1 MQRETEALVTR
12 DVVERE
18 EPIVQCPPD
27 QTEGFISIAEE
38 GTDATRMVES
48 PGIGGLQRQRDAG
61 LSQGLV
67 AAAQCCVQQSQ
78 PDAGAEVLELRYLR
92 FDDAGALGPCGP
104 SFRGPAG
111 RDVHPAKVKP
121 GGLGQGGRRE
131 ATAFHGNG
139 LLELPK
145 TPIAKG
151 RTPAARWIG
160 HG

>member
-48 PGIGGLQRQRDAG
+48 PGIGGLQGQRDAG

-67 AAAQCCVQQSQ
+67 PAGQCCVQQSQ

-92 FDDAGALGPCGP
+92 IDERGPLGPSGP
-104 SFRGPAG
+104 TFRGPAAPP
-111 RDVHPAKVKP
+111 RHPAKGK
-121 GGLGQGGRRE
+121 
-131 ATAFHGNG
+131 
-139 LLELPK
+139 
-145 TPIAKG
+145 
-151 RTPAARWIG
+151 
-160 HG
+160 

>member
-27 QTEGFISIAEE
+27 QTEGFISIAEK

-78 PDAGAEVLELRYLR
+78 PEAASHVMDEQVGKEIRLHILE
-92 FDDAGALGPCGP
+92 
-104 SFRGPAG
+104 
-111 RDVHPAKVKP
+111 
-121 GGLGQGGRRE
+121 GLGFVAG
-131 ATAFHGNG
+131 
-139 LLELPK
+139 
-145 TPIAKG
+145 
-151 RTPAARWIG
+151 
-160 HG
+160 